1 MSRVTLG
8 VGGRGVLTNRGANLD
23 GLIALACACASLNTV
38 AAEVAAA
45 ASAFALL
52 RHLSALSAL
61 DAATSWASEAA

>member
-8 VGGRGVLTNRGANLD
+8 VGGRGVATDRGAFLD
-23 GLIALACACASLNTV
+23 GLTALACACASLNTV
-38 AAEVAAA
+38 AAKVAAA